1 MFVFDENGHMSI
13 ADFGFN
19 GWGKKTP
26 YKNDDAIPQ
35 VVSKTKDMP
44 ILNVEKFVLEGG
56 SVELDGAGTAMLCKS
71 SVTNEN
77 RNLGM
82 STEEAE
88 KYMKQYLGATNFI
101 WLDGVSGEDIT
112 DCHIDGLVKFV
123 NDHTML
129 TIKEDDFFDLYE
141 GIKESD
147 YEKIHGAVNAQGKPY
162 NIVELPLTKN
172 NVPRLDYK
180 GNYINFYVANNVVL
194 VPIYDDPNDAVALD
208 IIGKLYP
215 NKKVV
220 GIEVANLYQHGGMI
234 HCVTLQQPATK

>member
-1 MFVFDENGHMSI
+1 MWARDTGPMFVFDENGHMSI
-13 ADFGFN
+13 AVFGFN

-56 SVELDGAGTAMLCKS
+56 SVELDG
-71 SVTNEN
+71 
-77 RNLGM
+77 
-82 STEEAE
+82 
-88 KYMKQYLGATNFI
+88 
-101 WLDGVSGEDIT
+101 VSGEDIT
-112 DCHIDGLVKFV
+112 DCHIDGVVKFV

-147 YEKIHGAVNAQGKPY
+147 YEKIHSAVNAQGKPY

-172 NVPRLDYK
+172 NVLGLDYK

-194 VPIYDDPNDAVALD
+194 VPIYDDPNDEVALD

-234 HCVTLQQPATK
+234 HCVTKQQPATK

>member
-77 RNLGM
+77 RNPGM

-172 NVPRLDYK
+172 NIPGLDYK

-234 HCVTLQQPATK
+234 HCVTQQQPATK